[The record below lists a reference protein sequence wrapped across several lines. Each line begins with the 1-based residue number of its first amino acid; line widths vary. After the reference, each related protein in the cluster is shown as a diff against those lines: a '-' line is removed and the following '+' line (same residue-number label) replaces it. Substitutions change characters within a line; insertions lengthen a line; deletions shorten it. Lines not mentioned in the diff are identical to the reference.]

1 MNPQK
6 KFHLVFSIVMA
17 AIMVFIMTFIITLA
31 NVGWVEGFVLLWLKA
46 FAIAYVVAV
55 PIIFFLAPVARKLTG
70 KILGM
75 PA

>member
-6 KFHLVFSIVMA
+6 KFHLVFSLVMA
-17 AIMVFIMTFIITLA
+17 AIMVFIVTFIITLV
-31 NVGWVEGFVLLWLKA
+31 NVGWVEGFASLWLRA
-46 FAIAYVVAV
+46 FSIAYVVAA
-55 PIIFFLAPVARKLTG
+55 PIIFFMAPIARKLTG

>member
-17 AIMVFIMTFIITLA
+17 AIMVFIMTFIITLT
-31 NVGWVEGFVLLWLKA
+31 NVGWLDGFVHLWLRA
-46 FAIAYVVAV
+46 FTIAYAVAV